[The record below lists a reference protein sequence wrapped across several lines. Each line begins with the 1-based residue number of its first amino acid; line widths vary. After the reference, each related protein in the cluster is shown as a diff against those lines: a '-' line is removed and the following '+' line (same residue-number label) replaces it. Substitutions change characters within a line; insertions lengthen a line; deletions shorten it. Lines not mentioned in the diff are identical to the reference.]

1 MDAVSTAKAA
11 RPEPVG
17 GVQLNRVE
25 VSYRDAYLSGEPTL
39 TASGLTHAQVVWSG
53 KTETVFRA
61 DGDVW
66 SRAEHDGPGLDV
78 VLVDRGDL
86 LPRTP
91 GQLVVV
97 YPTRLAEPFTV
108 RTTGPGTVLSPP
120 TD

>member
-1 MDAVSTAKAA
+1 MDAAGTAKAA

-25 VSYRDAYLSGEPTL
+25 VSYRDAYLSGEPAL

-66 SRAEHDGPGLDV
+66 SRTVDVGPGLDV

-91 GQLVVV
+91 GQLVVA

-108 RTTGPGTVLSPP
+108 RTTGPGMVLPGP
-120 TD
+120 AD